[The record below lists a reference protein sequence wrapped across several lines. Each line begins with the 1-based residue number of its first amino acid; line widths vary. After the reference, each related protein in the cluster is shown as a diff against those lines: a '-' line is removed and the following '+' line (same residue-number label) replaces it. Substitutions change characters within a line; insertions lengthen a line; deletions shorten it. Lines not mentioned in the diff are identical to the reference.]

1 MPTYEYECARC
12 GEMDIFQSITEDA
25 LERCPVCRSRRF
37 TRRISGGGGVIFRG
51 SGFWETDYNRSA
63 DYQQK
68 ATSETTTADSSSGD
82 GAKKSSAKDA
92 KTTKPTGSGSKARS
106 TSAAANGD

>member
-25 LERCPVCRSRRF
+25 LERCPVCKSRRF
-37 TRRISGGGGVIFRG
+37 SRRISGGGGVIFRG

-68 ATSETTTADSSSGD
+68 AKGESKTADAGGGD
-82 GAKKSSAKDA
+82 GAKQATAGDA
-92 KTTKPTGSGSKARS
+92 KAKQTNKAGSTAKS
-106 TSAAANGD
+106 TSAAATDG